1 MTALFFLI
9 GTIFLFHEL
18 TVFYNPRKF
27 AALTKKMTDK
37 EWIRSKE
44 TETKDKVNGCLYLL
58 INISYVIWC
67 VIGLAFSTQ
76 WLSFIVLF
84 VVGIIYGLTNKAFR
98 MKNMDQSVLAMG
110 VKSLDA
116 LICAFVIFDIF
127 MTHFQGNI
135 WGTGFVRSIF
145 GL

>member
-9 GTIFLFHEL
+9 GTIFLFHEI

-27 AALTKKMTDK
+27 AVITKIMTDK
-37 EWIRSKE
+37 EWIRSEE
-44 TETKDKVNGCLYLL
+44 TETRDKFSGCLYLL
-58 INISYVIWC
+58 INISYLMWS

-76 WLSFIVLF
+76 WLSFLVLF
-84 VVGIIYGLTNKAFR
+84 AVGIIYGLTNKMFR

-127 MTHFQGNI
+127 MTHFQGEI